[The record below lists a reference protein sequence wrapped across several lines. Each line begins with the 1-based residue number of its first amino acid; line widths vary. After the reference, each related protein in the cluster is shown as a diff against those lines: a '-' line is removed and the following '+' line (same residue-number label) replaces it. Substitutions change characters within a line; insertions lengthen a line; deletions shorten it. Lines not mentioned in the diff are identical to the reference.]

1 MSIEIFNFGKCAN
14 GKEAKLFTLTNSNNI
29 TAKLTNFGAVLVSL
43 FVPDKN
49 GKLADVVLGF
59 DTLDKYSTNHI
70 CYFGSTVGRNSN
82 RIGNAEFTL
91 NGTIYNLDKNERNK
105 NNLHSGFNPYNER
118 LWNYDINENDN
129 SVSFSLV
136 SPDGDQGFPGDFN
149 VTVTY
154 TLNDENELK
163 IEYLGKSNK
172 DTVANMTNHSYFNL
186 AGHNSGTAMEQELY
200 INSSKFIEINNES
213 IPTGNFIEVENT
225 PLDFRKPKKLSLDID
240 KDYEQLNYTSGFDHS
255 FLIDKSIDGIEKIA
269 TLSDEKSGRTMDVY
283 TDSVAVQFYAGN
295 FIENSTIVGKENCL
309 YKNRSGICLETG
321 FLPDSINQKNFKS
334 PVLKAGDEYRTTTI
348 YKFSF

>member
-1 MSIEIFNFGKCAN
+1 MSIEISDFGKCAN

-59 DTLDKYSTNHI
+59 DNIDKYSTNDI

-82 RIGNAEFTL
+82 RVKEAKFTL
-91 NGTIYNLDKNERNK
+91 NGVTYNLDKNERNK

-118 LWNYDINENDN
+118 LWNYDINENNN

-136 SPDGDQGFPGDFN
+136 SPDGDQGFPGEFKI
-149 VTVTY
+149 TVTY
-154 TLNDENELK
+154 TLTNENELK
-163 IEYLGKSNK
+163 IDYSGKSDK
-172 DTVANMTNHSYFNL
+172 DTIANMTNHSYFNL

-200 INSSKFIEINNES
+200 INSDKFVEVDDEL
-213 IPTGNFIEVENT
+213 IPTGNLIAVQNT
-225 PLDFRKPKKLSLDID
+225 PLDFRTPKKISLDIN
-240 KDYEQLNYTSGFDHS
+240 KDFEQLKNTCGFDHS
-255 FLIDKSIDGIEKIA
+255 FLINKTTDGIEKIA
-269 TLSDEKSGRTMDVY
+269 TLSDEKSGRVMDVY

-295 FIENSTIVGKENCL
+295 FIENNTVVGKENCL

-321 FLPDSINQKNFKS
+321 FLPDSMNQKNFKS